1 MATNPLADNGAIVT
15 GASAGIGRETARAL
29 ASDGADV
36 ALVARREN
44 RLTEL
49 AAEIE
54 SKTDATA
61 LVCPADVSDEDE
73 VEAAVEK
80 TVSEFGR
87 LDVLVNNAGIATD
100 SETPVE
106 EFPTDQYRTVMGVN
120 VDGMFYT
127 ARAAIPHLRETNGTA
142 IFVASYA
149 GKNPSPGAPLYAAT
163 KWWTRGF
170 AKSLAGQV
178 GTDDIA
184 VSIVTP
190 RKSGRSSARNS
201 ENRPRRNATNGTKS
215 PVLEPSPTRSRS
227 PRVGETP
234 NTVSELD
241 LYRRDK
247 FSGAVRPDATAGFR
261 SLSRTQR

>member
-36 ALVARREN
+36 ALVARRAD

-54 SKTDATA
+54 SETDASA

-80 TVSEFGR
+80 AVSEFGR

-184 VSIVTP
+184 VSIVNPSEVRTEFGKEFREQTSKERYEQDEVTGP
-190 RKSGRSSARNS
+190 RAVADAIAFAARQ
-201 ENRPRRNATNGTKS
+201 
-215 PVLEPSPTRSRS
+215 
-227 PRVGETP
+227 ETP

-247 FSGAVRPDATAGFR
+247 FSG
-261 SLSRTQR
+261 

>member
-36 ALVARREN
+36 ALVARRAD

-54 SKTDATA
+54 SETDASA

-80 TVSEFGR
+80 TVSEFGH

-184 VSIVTP
+184 VSIVNPSEVRTEFGKEFREQTSKERYERDEVTGP
-190 RKSGRSSARNS
+190 RAVADAITFAARQ
-201 ENRPRRNATNGTKS
+201 
-215 PVLEPSPTRSRS
+215 
-227 PRVGETP
+227 ETP

-247 FSGAVRPDATAGFR
+247 FSG
-261 SLSRTQR
+261 

>member
-1 MATNPLADNGAIVT
+1 MATHPLADNGAIVT

-29 ASDGADV
+29 AADGADV
-36 ALVARREN
+36 ALVARRED

-54 SKTDATA
+54 SETDASA
-61 LVCPADVSDEDE
+61 LVCPADVSNEDE

-120 VDGMFYT
+120 VDGMFYA
-127 ARAAIPHLRETNGTA
+127 ARAAISHLRETNGTA

-149 GKNPSPGAPLYAAT
+149 GKNPRPDAPLYAAT

-184 VSIVTP
+184 VSIVNPSEVRTEFGKEFRERTSEERYEQDEVTGP
-190 RKSGRSSARNS
+190 RAVADAIAFAARQ
-201 ENRPRRNATNGTKS
+201 
-215 PVLEPSPTRSRS
+215 
-227 PRVGETP
+227 ETP

-247 FSGAVRPDATAGFR
+247 FSG
-261 SLSRTQR
+261 

>member
-1 MATNPLADNGAIVT
+1 MATHPLADHGAIVT

-29 ASDGADV
+29 AADGADV
-36 ALVARREN
+36 ALVARRED

-54 SKTDATA
+54 SETDASA

-80 TVSEFGR
+80 TVSAFGR

-120 VDGMFYT
+120 VDGMFYA

-149 GKNPSPGAPLYAAT
+149 GKNPRPDAPLYAAT

-184 VSIVTP
+184 VSIVNPSEVRTEFGKEFREQTSEERYERDEVTGP
-190 RKSGRSSARNS
+190 RAVADAIAFAARQ
-201 ENRPRRNATNGTKS
+201 
-215 PVLEPSPTRSRS
+215 
-227 PRVGETP
+227 ETP

-247 FSGAVRPDATAGFR
+247 FSG
-261 SLSRTQR
+261 

>member
-36 ALVARREN
+36 ALVARRAD

-54 SKTDATA
+54 SETDASA

-184 VSIVTP
+184 VSIVNPSEVRTEFGKEFREQTSEERYEQDEVTGP
-190 RKSGRSSARNS
+190 RAVADAIAFAARQ
-201 ENRPRRNATNGTKS
+201 
-215 PVLEPSPTRSRS
+215 
-227 PRVGETP
+227 ETP

-247 FSGAVRPDATAGFR
+247 FSG
-261 SLSRTQR
+261 

>member
-1 MATNPLADNGAIVT
+1 
-15 GASAGIGRETARAL
+15 
-29 ASDGADV
+29 
-36 ALVARREN
+36 
-44 RLTEL
+44 
-49 AAEIE
+49 
-54 SKTDATA
+54 
-61 LVCPADVSDEDE
+61 
-73 VEAAVEK
+73 
-80 TVSEFGR
+80 
-87 LDVLVNNAGIATD
+87 
-100 SETPVE
+100 
-106 EFPTDQYRTVMGVN
+106 
-120 VDGMFYT
+120 MFYT

-184 VSIVTP
+184 VSIVNPSEVRTEFG
-190 RKSGRSSARNS
+190 KEF

-227 PRVGETP
+227 PARQETP

-247 FSGAVRPDATAGFR
+247 FSRLVRPDATAGFR

>member
-36 ALVARREN
+36 ALVARRAD

-54 SKTDATA
+54 SETDASA

-80 TVSEFGR
+80 TVSEFGH

-120 VDGMFYT
+120 VDGMFYA

-149 GKNPSPGAPLYAAT
+149 GKNPRPDAPLYAAT

-184 VSIVTP
+184 VSIVNPSEVRTEFGKEFREQTSEERYEQDEVTGP
-190 RKSGRSSARNS
+190 RAVADAIAFAARQ
-201 ENRPRRNATNGTKS
+201 
-215 PVLEPSPTRSRS
+215 
-227 PRVGETP
+227 ETP

-247 FSGAVRPDATAGFR
+247 FSG
-261 SLSRTQR
+261 

>member
-1 MATNPLADNGAIVT
+1 MATQPLADNGAIVT
-15 GASAGIGRETARAL
+15 GASAGIGRETVRAL
-29 ASDGADV
+29 AADGADV
-36 ALVARREN
+36 ALVARRED

-54 SKTDATA
+54 SETDASA

-106 EFPTDQYRTVMGVN
+106 AFPTDQYRTVMGVN

-142 IFVASYA
+142 VFVASYA
-149 GKNPSPGAPLYAAT
+149 GKNPRPDAPLYAAT

-184 VSIVTP
+184 VSIVNPSEVRTEFGKEFREQTSEERYERDEVTGP
-190 RKSGRSSARNS
+190 RAVADAIAFAARQ
-201 ENRPRRNATNGTKS
+201 
-215 PVLEPSPTRSRS
+215 
-227 PRVGETP
+227 ETP

-247 FSGAVRPDATAGFR
+247 FSG
-261 SLSRTQR
+261 

>member
-36 ALVARREN
+36 ALVARRAD

-54 SKTDATA
+54 SETDASA

-80 TVSEFGR
+80 TVSEFGH

-120 VDGMFYT
+120 VDGMFYA

-149 GKNPSPGAPLYAAT
+149 GKNPRPDAPLYAAT

-184 VSIVTP
+184 VSIVNPSEVRTEFGKEFREQTSEERYERDEVTGP
-190 RKSGRSSARNS
+190 RAVADAIAFAARQ
-201 ENRPRRNATNGTKS
+201 
-215 PVLEPSPTRSRS
+215 
-227 PRVGETP
+227 ETP

-247 FSGAVRPDATAGFR
+247 FSG
-261 SLSRTQR
+261 

>member
-54 SKTDATA
+54 SETDASA

-80 TVSEFGR
+80 TVSEFGH

-120 VDGMFYT
+120 VDGMFYA

-149 GKNPSPGAPLYAAT
+149 GKNPRPDAPLYAAT

-184 VSIVTP
+184 VSIVNPSEVRTEFGKEFREQTSEERYERDEVTGP
-190 RKSGRSSARNS
+190 RAVADAIAFAARQ
-201 ENRPRRNATNGTKS
+201 
-215 PVLEPSPTRSRS
+215 
-227 PRVGETP
+227 ETP

-247 FSGAVRPDATAGFR
+247 FSG
-261 SLSRTQR
+261 

>member
-120 VDGMFYT
+120 VDGMFYA

-149 GKNPSPGAPLYAAT
+149 GKNPRPDAPLYAAT

-184 VSIVTP
+184 VSIVNPSEVRTEFGKEFREQTSEERYERDEVTGP
-190 RKSGRSSARNS
+190 RAVADAIAFAARQ
-201 ENRPRRNATNGTKS
+201 
-215 PVLEPSPTRSRS
+215 
-227 PRVGETP
+227 ETP

-247 FSGAVRPDATAGFR
+247 FSG
-261 SLSRTQR
+261 

>member
-54 SKTDATA
+54 SETDASA

-184 VSIVTP
+184 VSIVNPSEVRTEFGKEFREQTSKERYERDEVTGP
-190 RKSGRSSARNS
+190 RAVADVITFAARQ
-201 ENRPRRNATNGTKS
+201 
-215 PVLEPSPTRSRS
+215 
-227 PRVGETP
+227 ETP

-247 FSGAVRPDATAGFR
+247 FSG
-261 SLSRTQR
+261 

>member
-1 MATNPLADNGAIVT
+1 MATHPLADNGAIVT

-29 ASDGADV
+29 AADGADV
-36 ALVARREN
+36 ALVARRED
-44 RLTEL
+44 RLTAL

-54 SKTDATA
+54 SETDASA

-73 VEAAVEK
+73 VEAAVEQ

-149 GKNPSPGAPLYAAT
+149 GKNPRPDAPLYAAS

-184 VSIVTP
+184 VSIVNPSEVRTEFGKEFREQTSEERYERDEVTGP
-190 RKSGRSSARNS
+190 RAVADAIAFVARQ
-201 ENRPRRNATNGTKS
+201 
-215 PVLEPSPTRSRS
+215 
-227 PRVGETP
+227 ETP

-247 FSGAVRPDATAGFR
+247 FSG
-261 SLSRTQR
+261 

>member
-36 ALVARREN
+36 ALVARRAD

-54 SKTDATA
+54 SETDASA

-80 TVSEFGR
+80 TVSEFGH

-120 VDGMFYT
+120 VDGMFYA

-184 VSIVTP
+184 VSIVNPSEVRTEFGKEFREQTSKERYERDEVTGP
-190 RKSGRSSARNS
+190 RAVADAITFAARQ
-201 ENRPRRNATNGTKS
+201 
-215 PVLEPSPTRSRS
+215 
-227 PRVGETP
+227 ETP

-247 FSGAVRPDATAGFR
+247 FSG
-261 SLSRTQR
+261 

>member
-1 MATNPLADNGAIVT
+1 MATHPLADNGAIVT

-29 ASDGADV
+29 AADGADV
-36 ALVARREN
+36 ALVARRED
-44 RLTEL
+44 RLTKL

-54 SKTDATA
+54 SETDASA
-61 LVCPADVSDEDE
+61 LVCPADVSNEDE

-120 VDGMFYT
+120 VDGMFYA

-184 VSIVTP
+184 VSIVNPSEVRTEFGKEFRERISKERYEQDEVTGP
-190 RKSGRSSARNS
+190 RAVADAIAFAARQ
-201 ENRPRRNATNGTKS
+201 K
-215 PVLEPSPTRSRS
+215 
-227 PRVGETP
+227 TP

-247 FSGAVRPDATAGFR
+247 FSG
-261 SLSRTQR
+261 

>member
-1 MATNPLADNGAIVT
+1 MATHPLADNGAIVT

-29 ASDGADV
+29 AVDGADV
-36 ALVARREN
+36 ALVARRED

-54 SKTDATA
+54 SETDASA

-142 IFVASYA
+142 VFVASYA
-149 GKNPSPGAPLYAAT
+149 GKNASPNAPLYAAT

-184 VSIVTP
+184 VSIVNPSEVRTEFGKEFREQTSEERYERGEVTGP
-190 RKSGRSSARNS
+190 RAVADAIAFAARQ
-201 ENRPRRNATNGTKS
+201 
-215 PVLEPSPTRSRS
+215 
-227 PRVGETP
+227 ETP

-247 FSGAVRPDATAGFR
+247 FSG
-261 SLSRTQR
+261 

>member
-1 MATNPLADNGAIVT
+1 MATHPLADNGAIVT

-29 ASDGADV
+29 AADGADV
-36 ALVARREN
+36 ALVARRAD

-54 SKTDATA
+54 SETDASA
-61 LVCPADVSDEDE
+61 LVCPADVSDEAE

-142 IFVASYA
+142 VFVASYA
-149 GKNPSPGAPLYAAT
+149 GKNPRPDAPLYAAT

-184 VSIVTP
+184 VSIVNPSEVRTEFGKEFRERTSEERYEPDEVTGP
-190 RKSGRSSARNS
+190 RAVADAIAFAARQ
-201 ENRPRRNATNGTKS
+201 
-215 PVLEPSPTRSRS
+215 
-227 PRVGETP
+227 ETP

-247 FSGAVRPDATAGFR
+247 FSG
-261 SLSRTQR
+261 

>member
-1 MATNPLADNGAIVT
+1 MATHPLADHGAIVT

-29 ASDGADV
+29 AADGADV
-36 ALVARREN
+36 ALVARRED

-54 SKTDATA
+54 SETDASA
-61 LVCPADVSDEDE
+61 LVYPADVSDEDE

-80 TVSEFGR
+80 TVSAFGR

-149 GKNPSPGAPLYAAT
+149 GKNPRPDAPLYAAT

-184 VSIVTP
+184 VSIVNPSEVRTEFGKEFREQTSEERYERDEVTGP
-190 RKSGRSSARNS
+190 RAVADAIAFAARQ
-201 ENRPRRNATNGTKS
+201 
-215 PVLEPSPTRSRS
+215 
-227 PRVGETP
+227 ETP

-247 FSGAVRPDATAGFR
+247 FSG
-261 SLSRTQR
+261 

>member
-36 ALVARREN
+36 ALVARRAD

-54 SKTDATA
+54 SETDASA

-80 TVSEFGR
+80 TVSEFGH

-106 EFPTDQYRTVMGVN
+106 EFPTDQYRTVMG
-120 VDGMFYT
+120 
-127 ARAAIPHLRETNGTA
+127 
-142 IFVASYA
+142 
-149 GKNPSPGAPLYAAT
+149 
-163 KWWTRGF
+163 
-170 AKSLAGQV
+170 
-178 GTDDIA
+178 
-184 VSIVTP
+184 
-190 RKSGRSSARNS
+190 
-201 ENRPRRNATNGTKS
+201 
-215 PVLEPSPTRSRS
+215 
-227 PRVGETP
+227 
-234 NTVSELD
+234 
-241 LYRRDK
+241 
-247 FSGAVRPDATAGFR
+247 
-261 SLSRTQR
+261 

>member
-36 ALVARREN
+36 ALVARRAD

-54 SKTDATA
+54 SETDASA

-80 TVSEFGR
+80 TVSEFGH

-184 VSIVTP
+184 VSIVNPSEVRTEFGKEFREQTSEERYEQDEVTGP
-190 RKSGRSSARNS
+190 RAVADAIAFAARQ
-201 ENRPRRNATNGTKS
+201 
-215 PVLEPSPTRSRS
+215 
-227 PRVGETP
+227 ETP

-247 FSGAVRPDATAGFR
+247 FSG
-261 SLSRTQR
+261 

>member
-184 VSIVTP
+184 VSIVNPSEVRTEFGKEFREQTSEERYERDEVTGP
-190 RKSGRSSARNS
+190 RAVADAIAFAARQ
-201 ENRPRRNATNGTKS
+201 
-215 PVLEPSPTRSRS
+215 
-227 PRVGETP
+227 ETP

-247 FSGAVRPDATAGFR
+247 FSG
-261 SLSRTQR
+261 

>member
-36 ALVARREN
+36 ALVARRAD

-54 SKTDATA
+54 SETDASA

-80 TVSEFGR
+80 TVSEFGH

-120 VDGMFYT
+120 VDGMFYA
-127 ARAAIPHLRETNGTA
+127 ARAAIPYLRETNGTA

-149 GKNPSPGAPLYAAT
+149 GKNPRPDAPLYAAT

-184 VSIVTP
+184 VSIVNPSEVRTEFGKEFREQTSEERYERDEVTGP
-190 RKSGRSSARNS
+190 RAVADAIAFAARQ
-201 ENRPRRNATNGTKS
+201 
-215 PVLEPSPTRSRS
+215 
-227 PRVGETP
+227 ETP

-247 FSGAVRPDATAGFR
+247 FSG
-261 SLSRTQR
+261 